1 MMRLLTRS
9 GVILLVLAIAGCG
22 SDNGGT
28 SSSSSAQTSQSS
40 ASQTSKSSATVDTA
54 QVEQGIET
62 SLSTS
67 SVKVTSA
74 KCPADLPSN
83 PGQTFTCTVTLSNG
97 ATGDVTVTQKTRTQ
111 FTYAFKEGSFQIPGA
126 TVDAQLEKT
135 LASQGYPNTTVT
147 CPSNIIIK
155 VGTTVTCDISGG
167 SGLATSQVTF
177 TFTSTTGEVGTV
189 KP

>member
-1 MMRLLTRS
+1 MALALLS
-9 GVILLVLAIAGCG
+9 VAVVVAGCG
-22 SDNGGT
+22 S
-28 SSSSSAQTSQSS
+28 SSSGTKSVFATQ
-40 ASQTSKSSATVDTA
+40 ASNRSATVDSS

-67 SVKVTSA
+67 SVKVSSA
-74 KCPADLPSN
+74 KCPSNISSN

-97 ATGDVTVTQKTRTQ
+97 ATGDVTVTQKTRSQ

-126 TVDAQLEKT
+126 RVDTELEKT

-155 VGTTVTCDISGG
+155 VGTTVTCDVSGG
-167 SGLATSQVTF
+167 SGLATSEVTF
-177 TFTSTTGEVGTV
+177 TFTSETGEVGTV
-189 KP
+189 EP